1 MTQDNDPFL
10 ESIIKGN
17 ILGGLELL
25 HAEGGDDPSEPLA
38 LNRLLYGNVEEE
50 KLDIIREEETSLG
63 EKLSALEDSEKA
75 LAYYNLGCF
84 SLVQDDVVNSKD
96 RFALAVEISPRHLMA
111 RHNLAYAHELLAETE
126 EARVHYR
133 TIQEQKPDCAITRLN
148 LAQLSLQ
155 EGDTETALSE
165 LQGLY
170 DRDTGNKGLL
180 LFLCRAL
187 LFRGNP
193 EDVEKANQLLGVIPG
208 LKQYPDL
215 HECLAYAM
223 YLSGKTEAA
232 EQAFSELLVEN
243 DENLFARLGM
253 IKVLCEK
260 GDFEG
265 AEKHTERYEE
275 LDPNEKTRELLEIIK
290 TGP

>member
-1 MTQDNDPFL
+1 MTRDNDQFL

-25 HAEGGDDPSEPLA
+25 YAEGDGSPSEPLA
-38 LNRLLYGNVEEE
+38 LNRLLYGNMEEGQ
-50 KLDIIREEETSLG
+50 LDIVREKETSLAG
-63 EKLSALEDSEKA
+63 KLSALEDSEKA

-84 SLVQDDVVNSKD
+84 SLVQDDVVSSKD
-96 RFALAVEISPRHLMA
+96 RFAQAVELSPPDLMA
-111 RHNLAYAHELLAETE
+111 RHNLAYAHELLAEIE
-126 EARVHYR
+126 EARGHYQI
-133 TIQEQKPDCAITRLN
+133 IQEQMPDCAITRLN

-155 EGDTETALSE
+155 EGDTDAALNE

-187 LFRGNP
+187 LTRAEP

-215 HECLAYAM
+215 YECLAYAM
-223 YLSGKTEAA
+223 YLSGKYDEA
-232 EQAFSELLVEN
+232 EQAFSELLAEN
-243 DENLFARLGM
+243 EENLFARLGM
-253 IKVLCEK
+253 IRVLCEK
-260 GDFEG
+260 SDFEG
-265 AEKHTERYEE
+265 VEKHTERYEE
-275 LDPNEKTRELLEIIK
+275 LNPNEKTRELLEIIK
-290 TGP
+290 SGP

>member
-1 MTQDNDPFL
+1 MTRDNDQFL

-17 ILGGLELL
+17 ILGGLEALY
-25 HAEGGDDPSEPLA
+25 AVDEDGPSAPLS
-38 LNRLLYGNVEEE
+38 LNRLLYGNAEEAQ
-50 KLDIIREEETSLG
+50 LDLIREEESSLAG
-63 EKLSALEDSEKA
+63 NLSGLEDSEKA

-84 SLVQDDVVNSKD
+84 SLVQDDVVASKD
-96 RFALAVEISPRHLMA
+96 RFAQAVDLSPQNLMA

-126 EARVHYR
+126 EARSHYHA
-133 TIQEQKPDCAITRLN
+133 IMEQMPDCAITRLN

-155 EGDTETALSE
+155 EGDTETALNE

-187 LFRGNP
+187 LFRAEP

-215 HECLAYAM
+215 HECLAYAW
-223 YLSGKTEAA
+223 YLSGKAEEA
-232 EQAFSELLVEN
+232 EQAFSELLAEN
-243 DENLFARLGM
+243 DENLFARMGM
-253 IKVLCEK
+253 IRVLCEK
-260 GDFEG
+260 SDFKGVEQ
-265 AEKHTERYEE
+265 HLERFEE
-275 LDPNEKTRELLEIIK
+275 LSPDEKTRELLEMVK
-290 TGP
+290 SGP

>member
-1 MTQDNDPFL
+1 MTRDNDQFL

-25 HAEGGDDPSEPLA
+25 YAVGGDGPSGSLA
-38 LNRLLYGNVEEE
+38 LNRLLYGGMEEE
-50 KLDIIREEETSLG
+50 QLDIIREEETSLAG
-63 EKLSALEDSEKA
+63 KLSALEDSEKA
-75 LAYYNLGCF
+75 LAFYNLGCF
-84 SLVQDDVVNSKD
+84 SLVQDDVVSSKD
-96 RFALAVEISPRHLMA
+96 RFAQAVELSPSDLMA

-126 EARVHYR
+126 EARGHYQI
-133 TIQEQKPDCAITRLN
+133 IQEQKPDCAITRLN

-155 EGDTETALSE
+155 EGDTATALNE
-165 LQGLY
+165 LQGMY

-187 LFRGNP
+187 LFRAEP

-223 YLSGKTEAA
+223 YLSNKYDEA

-243 DENLFARLGM
+243 DENQFARLGM
-253 IKVLCEK
+253 IKVLCENSDFK
-260 GDFEG
+260 GM
-265 AEKHTERYEE
+265 EKHIERYEE
-275 LDPNEKTRELLEIIK
+275 LNPNDKTRELLEIIK
-290 TGP
+290 SGP